1 MEKKRAK
8 KFIFPY
14 FPFLA
19 YSIVIA
25 GVIEMA
31 LSYLETGHPAIR
43 ARFWPVAA
51 AVFLIFVAVYRFGTR
66 VSHCS
71 ICNKPSKDVL
81 IDSNRRR
88 RLFCREHML
97 EEFKKAFLGFEKPMV
112 VFYPMLESK
121 DGPYVYR
128 YEAISDI
135 PGKRKTD
142 SVGRLISE
150 ALKSISGQCSRCRRT
165 ANIAYFGPGTFQWEI
180 KRKGGVDW
188 DLPKLEDITA
198 RPEIVC
204 SSCIVDELTYSL
216 QNFSADFDEGIVLPY
231 NGEGV
236 FLPMI
241 V

>member
-1 MEKKRAK
+1 MEKKKARRSL
-8 KFIFPY
+8 FPY
-14 FPFLA
+14 FPFLV

-31 LSYLETGHPAIR
+31 LSHLETGHPAIG
-43 ARFWPVAA
+43 ARFWPIAGG
-51 AVFLIFVAVYRFGTR
+51 VFLIFVAVYKFAKG
-66 VSHCS
+66 VSPCS
-71 ICNKPSKDVL
+71 ICKKPSRDVL
-81 IDSNRRR
+81 IYDNRRR
-88 RLFCREHML
+88 QRFCREHML
-97 EEFKKAFLGFEKPMV
+97 EEFKKVFLGFENRMV
-112 VFYPMLESK
+112 VLYPLLESK
-121 DGPYVYR
+121 EGLYVYR

-135 PGKRKTD
+135 PRKRKTD

-150 ALKSISGQCSRCRRT
+150 ALKSISGECSRCRRT
-165 ANIAYFGPGTFQWEI
+165 ANVAYFGPGTFQWEI
-180 KRKGGVDW
+180 KRKGGVEW

-204 SSCIVDELTYSL
+204 SSCIADELTYSL
-216 QNFSADFDEGIVLPY
+216 QKFRGDFDEGIVLPY

>member
-1 MEKKRAK
+1 MEKKKAR
-8 KFIFPY
+8 ISLFPY
-14 FPFLA
+14 FPFLV

-43 ARFWPVAA
+43 AMFWPIAGV
-51 AVFLIFVAVYRFGTR
+51 VFLIFVAVYKFGGR
-66 VSHCS
+66 VSPCL
-71 ICNKPSKDVL
+71 ICKKPSKDVL
-81 IDSNRRR
+81 IDGNRRR

-97 EEFKKAFLGFEKPMV
+97 EEFKKAFLGFENPIV
-112 VFYPMLESK
+112 VFYPLLESK

-135 PGKRKTD
+135 PRKRKTD

-165 ANIAYFGPGTFQWEI
+165 ANVAYFGPGTFQWEI
-180 KRKGGVDW
+180 RPTGGVEW
-188 DLPKLEDITA
+188 DLPKFEDITA

-204 SSCIVDELTYSL
+204 STCIVDELTYSL
-216 QNFSADFDEGIVLPY
+216 QKFRGDFDEGIVLPY
-231 NGEGV
+231 NAEGV